1 MLEDDRRNRIHDVL
15 HWAGNSHR
23 CSFQLQADENVSVDD
38 FSLNLWIKLDQTRVA
53 HFAGLPRK
61 LI

>member
-1 MLEDDRRNRIHDVL
+1 MLEDDKRNRIHDVL
-15 HWAGNSHR
+15 HWAGNSHC
-23 CSFQLQADENVSVDD
+23 CSVQLQADENVSVDD
-38 FSLNLWIKLDQTRVA
+38 FFKSVDQTRVA